1 MASVKIGSSKFK
13 VPGSP
18 VIRVLAGISLI
29 ISGILGFL
37 PILGFWMIPLGVIFL
52 SVDFHPIR
60 RFRRRFDV
68 KYGRWQRRRRR
79 QRRENTAYASSK
91 PSEPRK
97 LPLVDPE

>member
-1 MASVKIGSSKFK
+1 MASVKFGSRKFK

-18 VIRVLAGISLI
+18 LIRIVSGILLI
-29 ISGILGFL
+29 IGGILGFL

-60 RFRRRFDV
+60 RFRRRFEV

-79 QRRENTAYASSK
+79 ARRKGSEYASKK
-91 PSEPRK
+91 PAEPRQ
-97 LPLVDPE
+97 LPLVDSE